1 MDRVVAEL
9 RSASDPALVVATR
22 SGLVQRGGDVV
33 AVNGSAPLT
42 FLSAP
47 GNYPVAV
54 VHRNHLGVMTRLPS
68 GQGTAVTP
76 VGIGATRVHY
86 HSEPRWARVVG
97 VD

>member
-33 AVNGSAPLT
+33 AVNGSAPHS

-47 GNYPVAV
+47 SNYPVAV
-54 VHRNHLGVMTRLPS
+54 MHCNNQGVMTRLPL
-68 GQGTAVTP
+68 GLGTAFSS

-86 HSEPRWARVVG
+86 RSEPRWARVVG
-97 VD
+97 AD